1 MEISEHHFA
10 STQPIKSLPGQP
22 GDMPGDMPG
31 DISGVELSVA
41 DKRLH
46 QWLYS
51 APAGQAALLWRLL
64 HLRAVLAFWM
74 PTLAGVAV
82 AWHSGGV
89 DPLTVTLVLVGNF
102 CMILGINLLNDHWD
116 YQYALKSNDVKFIPE
131 LFATAYHLLAAGQIS
146 SAQLRRLGYGSLLVS
161 ALAPIGL
168 YWLVGWPVIFF
179 YAVTLLFLYTYT
191 TPPTRYS
198 YRGWAI
204 GELGVLLGYGFFP
217 LVGSYFIVS
226 QSISWLP
233 LLVSLPFG
241 LLAVLSVFTHNLLHY
256 RRDWL
261 MRKRTLVVSLG
272 PLRTFDVSAML
283 TILVYAAFLA
293 IASLAHLPL
302 SILVTLAA
310 LPLALRTF
318 SQLRSEQPPLEVVF
332 RLHLT
337 MLHVTL
343 WTGLLFCVAL
353 LADKAF
359 S

>member
-10 STQPIKSLPGQP
+10 STQPIKSLPVQP
-22 GDMPGDMPG
+22 VEVA
-31 DISGVELSVA
+31 GVELSVA
-41 DKRLH
+41 DKRLQ
-46 QWLYS
+46 QWLYG
-51 APAGQAALLWRLL
+51 APNGQGALLWRLL
-64 HLRAVLAFWM
+64 HLRAVLALWM
-74 PTLAGVAV
+74 PTLAGVMLG
-82 AWHSGGV
+82 WHSGAV
-89 DPLTVTLVLVGNF
+89 DPLTVPLVLAGNF
-102 CMILGINLLNDHWD
+102 CMILGMQLLNDQRD

-131 LFATAYHLLAAGQIS
+131 LFATPYHLLAAGQVTP
-146 SAQLRRLGYGSLLVS
+146 AQLDRWGYSLLLAS
-161 ALAPIGL
+161 ALAQVGL
-168 YWLVGWPVIFF
+168 FLLVGWPVLFF
-179 YAVTLLFLYTYT
+179 FGITLLFLYAYS
-191 TPPTRYS
+191 TPPIRYS

-204 GELGVLLGYGFFP
+204 GELGVLLGYGIFP
-217 LVGSYFIVS
+217 LVGGYFMVS

-233 LLVSLPFG
+233 VLVSVPFG

-272 PLRTFDVSAML
+272 PLRTFDVSAIL
-283 TILVYAAFLA
+283 AILVYAAFLA

-310 LPLALRTF
+310 LPLALRSF
-318 SQLRSEQPPLEVVF
+318 SQLRSEQPPLEAVF
-332 RLHLT
+332 RLHLA

>member
-10 STQPIKSLPGQP
+10 STQPLKPLPGQP
-22 GDMPGDMPG
+22 VAMTGG
-31 DISGVELSVA
+31 ELSVA

-51 APAGQAALLWRLL
+51 APTGQGALLWRLL
-64 HLRAVLAFWM
+64 SLRAVLALWM
-74 PTLAGVAV
+74 PTLAGAMVG
-82 AWHSGGV
+82 WHSGAV
-89 DPLTVTLVLVGNF
+89 EPLTVALLLIGNF
-102 CMILGINLLNDHWD
+102 ALILGIRLLNDQRD
-116 YQYALKSNDVKFIPE
+116 YVYALKSNDVKFSPE
-131 LFATAYHLLAAGQIS
+131 LFATPYHLLAAGQIS
-146 SAQLRRLGYGSLLVS
+146 AAQLGRLGYGLLLTSV
-161 ALAPIGL
+161 LAQVGL
-168 YWLVGWPVIFF
+168 YRLVGWPVLFF
-179 YAVTLLFLYTYT
+179 YTVTLLFLYTDS
-191 TPPTRYS
+191 TPPIRYS
-198 YRGWAI
+198 YRGWGI
-204 GELGVLLGYGFFP
+204 GELGVLLGYGLFP

-226 QSISWLP
+226 GSISWLP
-233 LLVSLPFG
+233 VLVSLPFG

-261 MRKRTLVVSLG
+261 MRKRTLVVMLG
-272 PLRTFDVSAML
+272 PLRIFDVSALL
-283 TILVYAAFLA
+283 TIVVYAALLA

-310 LPLALRTF
+310 LPLALRSL
-318 SQLRSEQPPLEVVF
+318 SQSRSEQPSLEDLF

-337 MLHVTL
+337 ILHVTL